1 MQKKISEVMED
12 KEGRKKRAE
21 EYKKQSPSTPQQQVK
36 ELQKQ
41 LEELKKRQQEE
52 AQQKLQET
60 AKQKSEEEK
69 RQQTQKQLEEL
80 KRIESEKNEK
90 EEIGQAYITSVKKGK
105 KLGEGNFGAVYCA
118 EWLGDTVALK
128 SFKKN
133 DLEEI
138 EKEIHTFQ

>member
-1 MQKKISEVMED
+1 MKKAINDWKSKLPEQDEARSEIVSSVEN
-12 KEGRKKRAE
+12 R
-21 EYKKQSPSTPQQQVK
+21 SW
-36 ELQKQ
+36 
-41 LEELKKRQQEE
+41 
-52 AQQKLQET
+52 
-60 AKQKSEEEK
+60 
-69 RQQTQKQLEEL
+69 
-80 KRIESEKNEK
+80 KNEK
-90 EEIGQAYITSVKKGK
+90 EEIEQAYITSVKKGK